1 MATITRRKETT
12 KTTTAQTTTREG
24 EWNSWSSYRPT
35 IPRSFAEWESAEE
48 EEETEKEKRRERE
61 NVSLKILILISCKWM
76 EQQTEG
82 GQERGRCIRKV
93 ES

>member
-1 MATITRRKETT
+1 MELLKLLSSDNSPLVRRMGKC
-12 KTTTAQTTTREG
+12 G
-24 EWNSWSSYRPT
+24 
-35 IPRSFAEWESAEE
+35 AEE
-48 EEETEKEKRRERE
+48 KEETEKEKRRERE

-82 GQERGRCIRKV
+82 GQERGRYIRKV

>member
-1 MATITRRKETT
+1 MELLKLLSSDNSPLVRRMGKC
-12 KTTTAQTTTREG
+12 G
-24 EWNSWSSYRPT
+24 
-35 IPRSFAEWESAEE
+35 AEE
-48 EEETEKEKRRERE
+48 KEETEKEKRRGRE

-82 GQERGRCIRKV
+82 GQERGRYIRKV